1 MTALLD
7 DGVELLDRSL
17 AYTRVALA
25 GVLPTTLTR
34 RTPCARW
41 DLGALLAHMDDALD
55 AFLEAAGG
63 SVATAPAVHGAG
75 SGATSTV
82 DSLQHKACALL
93 GSWSAARPSPGPVVI
108 GGSPVDP
115 GLLVT
120 AAALEI
126 TVHGWDVASAL
137 GLHHPVPVALA
148 TVLLPVARATADE
161 QHFAEPLPVP
171 RGAPDDVRLLAAL
184 GRRAAVGSGL
194 QESPDIRPS

>member
-25 GVLPTTLTR
+25 AVRPTTLTR

-41 DLGALLAHMDDALD
+41 DLGALLTHMDDALD

-63 SVATAPAVHGAG
+63 SVAATPTRRPAG
-75 SGATSTV
+75 SGTV
-82 DSLQHKACALL
+82 ESLQHKACVLL
-93 GSWSAARPSPGPVVI
+93 GTWSSDRASRGPVVVD
-108 GGSPVDP
+108 GAPVAT
-115 GLLVT
+115 GLLVA

-126 TVHGWDVASAL
+126 TVHGWDVAMAL
-137 GLHHPVPVALA
+137 DLDHPVPVALA
-148 TVLLPVARATADE
+148 AALLPVARATADP

-171 RGAPDDVRLLAAL
+171 RDAPGDVRLLAAL
-184 GRRAAVGSGL
+184 GRTVRS
-194 QESPDIRPS
+194 D